1 MGTWYG
7 LYRLIIAVSLNII
20 LVLTDAQT
28 DNSLQQPA
36 LYSYTLL
43 GYSLLSLVQLLCF
56 KFIATQATRQLIL
69 FFIVDIICLS
79 LLTFSV
85 GEPNLQLSLLYVIA
99 IFTSAILLSARMSL
113 LITLLAVI
121 AVIYQRFVGSLFD
134 YNNLNT
140 IGNSALLA
148 FLFFVVHG
156 IGQIAVQRFKLLE
169 ALTFHQSIE
178 LYQLQNIN
186 RYILEQ
192 IEEGYL
198 VLDENYDIVV
208 SNPAA
213 CSLLGIP
220 PQFANEKYPLA
231 KWHADL
237 FEILKFGD

>member
-1 MGTWYG
+1 
-7 LYRLIIAVSLNII
+7 
-20 LVLTDAQT
+20 
-28 DNSLQQPA
+28 
-36 LYSYTLL
+36 
-43 GYSLLSLVQLLCF
+43 
-56 KFIATQATRQLIL
+56 
-69 FFIVDIICLS
+69 
-79 LLTFSV
+79 
-85 GEPNLQLSLLYVIA
+85 
-99 IFTSAILLSARMSL
+99 
-113 LITLLAVI
+113 
-121 AVIYQRFVGSLFD
+121 D

-231 KWHADL
+231 KWHTDL
-237 FEILKFGD
+237 FEILKFGDLKEGDRFIFESRLSAYSINI

>member
-1 MGTWYG
+1 M
-7 LYRLIIAVSLNII
+7 
-20 LVLTDAQT
+20 
-28 DNSLQQPA
+28 
-36 LYSYTLL
+36 
-43 GYSLLSLVQLLCF
+43 
-56 KFIATQATRQLIL
+56 
-69 FFIVDIICLS
+69 
-79 LLTFSV
+79 

-148 FLFFVVHG
+148 FLFLWFTELAKL
-156 IGQIAVQRFKLLE
+156 QCSAFKLLE

-208 SNPAA
+208 SNPA

-220 PQFANEKYPLA
+220 LNLPMKN
-231 KWHADL
+231 
-237 FEILKFGD
+237 IL